1 MAVKPAAFAHH
12 YTEAGLFAPAVRY
25 WRRAGAGFTEGFD
38 TVDLKEAKALLDEL
52 KG

>member
-1 MAVKPAAFAHH
+1 MGVKPAAFAHH

-25 WRRAGAGFTEGFD
+25 SRRAGFTEGFD